1 MEVALQIFLHAE
13 FRSRPVPFNLVKFVK
28 FLKYYFPRFLYR
40 QLLLFKTH
48 AYMLQS
54 VMWS

>member
-54 VMWS
+54 VM